1 MKIHVLFS
9 QTPTKNEQGSNWKDF
24 SGFHQHLVVSRR
36 TISMKKRFF
45 VPQENK
51 NKCEQYMDNFSNPGV
66 IASKEKTA
74 NLSIPPQISGYF
86 TLSPFVVTSKNSGD
100 RQFLYRSRGTC
111 KTRSPLNTGIFH
123 SDLFQQI
130 TSQRYSDRT
139 LKVWK
144 IKYILLMFLLFP
156 QKPITVPWNCCF
168 RVHMVSWI
176 KTLKN
181 LLSLLDSIEIVVSR
195 IKLYRFRNKI
205 WNLLVEKNCSG
216 NFFLLHIWKL
226 STRCMIDKLNPDIWE
241 LYVVKIKL

>member
-1 MKIHVLFS
+1 MKIHVFS
-9 QTPTKNEQGSNWKDF
+9 AKTPTKSEQGSNWKDF

-86 TLSPFVVTSKNSGD
+86 TLWSFVMTSENSGD
-100 RQFLYRSRGTC
+100 RQLLYTSRGTC

-123 SDLFQQI
+123 SGLFQQN
-130 TSQRYSDRT
+130 TSKRYSDRT

-144 IKYILLMFLLFP
+144 IKYIL
-156 QKPITVPWNCCF
+156 
-168 RVHMVSWI
+168 
-176 KTLKN
+176 
-181 LLSLLDSIEIVVSR
+181 VVSVR
-195 IKLYRFRNKI
+195 INYAIILAVTIR
-205 WNLLVEKNCSG
+205 LTS
-216 NFFLLHIWKL
+216 
-226 STRCMIDKLNPDIWE
+226 
-241 LYVVKIKL
+241 